1 MSTPRWTKEGD
12 KRTRAHGRFVLEAK
26 RWGEGYYPT
35 VCVGDVAISL
45 YRCDTLADAQ
55 CKAIAW
61 ADAYKPATVEGTMR
75 DSFEHWPTLYR
86 TRTDVIDGLL
96 FVIGNG
102 YEWLDGA
109 LQCTEPEAHLRPLP
123 TYSPEVEALLAE
135 ANADTLDRTPRD
147 LYPVCSSSHISR
159 VPDDVRPDW
168 LALAREAAALL
179 AADPKQHAKGAKL
192 VAELNRRFG
201 EVAQQELT
209 DEDVEWARQ
218 NIRPEVTR

>member
-1 MSTPRWTKEGD
+1 MSAARWTKEGD
-12 KRTRAHGRFVLEAK
+12 KRTRAHGRFVLEVK
-26 RWGEGYYPT
+26 RCGEGYYPT

-45 YRCDTLADAQ
+45 YRTDTLAEAQ
-55 CKAIAW
+55 RKAIAW

-75 DSFEHWPTLYR
+75 DSFERWPTLFT
-86 TRTDVIDGLL
+86 TRVEVIDHLL

-109 LQCTEPEAHLRPLP
+109 LLCEEPEAHLSPAQ
-123 TYSPEVEALLAE
+123 TFSPEIEALLAE
-135 ANADTLDRTPRD
+135 ADVEPLPRAP
-147 LYPVCSSSHISR
+147 LEYYPVCSSSHISR

-179 AADPKQHAKGAKL
+179 AADAKQHATGAKL

-201 EVAQQELT
+201 EV
-209 DEDVEWARQ
+209 
-218 NIRPEVTR
+218 TR